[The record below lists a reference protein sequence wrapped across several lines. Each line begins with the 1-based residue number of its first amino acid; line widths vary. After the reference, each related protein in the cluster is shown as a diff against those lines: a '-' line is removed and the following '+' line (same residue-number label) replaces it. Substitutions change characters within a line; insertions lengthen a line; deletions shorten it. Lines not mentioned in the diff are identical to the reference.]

1 MANKLTQ
8 ASFKKRFV
16 ILSGERILGIKMPG
30 RIPKVVVIGGT
41 YVDMAIR
48 CGQIPAPGQT
58 VTGAALSYAPTGPGP
73 NQAAEAALCGC
84 DVYLVSKVGGDP
96 FAQMVKESLA
106 EFNVNT
112 QFVYAAEAKNTGI
125 VVTLVN
131 AEGENADCVYTGA
144 NSALRPQDIDTA
156 EQIISEA
163 DVCLIHGRLPQQAI
177 VAAIR
182 CAKVHGTKVILN
194 PARPIEQP
202 SRQDIALPIEYFS
215 ADSLIPN
222 LYEAADITEKSTAN
236 IRTAKLI
243 GSDLVARGAASAII
257 TMGKRGCMVVDRT
270 GADHIPAFEVELVDQ
285 TGRGNAFAGAFA
297 AYCAVKDDVREAA
310 KFASAAGALAC
321 TKFGSIEALPT
332 KAEIIELL
340 QKEDIG

>member
-1 MANKLTQ
+1 M
-8 ASFKKRFV
+8 S
-16 ILSGERILGIKMPG
+16 G
-30 RIPKVVVIGGT
+30 RIPKVVVVGSAYI
-41 YVDMAIR
+41 DMAIR
-48 CGQIPAPGQT
+48 CGQIPSAGQT
-58 VTGAALSYAPTGPGP
+58 VTGTGLSYAAIGPGP

-84 DVYLVSKVGGDP
+84 EVHLVSKVGGDP

-106 EFNVNT
+106 QFNVNT
-112 QFVYAAEAKNTGI
+112 EFVYFAEAKNTGV

-131 AEGENADCVYTGA
+131 AAGENADCIYTGA
-144 NSALRPQDIDTA
+144 NSALRSQDIDAA
-156 EQIISEA
+156 EQIISQA

-182 CAKVHGTKVILN
+182 YAKVHGTKVILN

-202 SRQDIALPIEYFS
+202 SSEESSLPIEYFS
-215 ADSLIPN
+215 ADILIPN
-222 LYEAADITEKSTAN
+222 LYEAADITDKSGAN

-243 GSDLVARGAASAII
+243 GSDLVARGVASAVI

-270 GADHIPAFEVELVDQ
+270 GADQIPAFEVELVDQ
-285 TGRGNAFAGAFA
+285 TGRGDAFAGALA
-297 AYCAVKDDVREAA
+297 AYCAVKDDIREAV

-321 TKFGSIEALPT
+321 TKFGSIEAMPS
-332 KAEIIELL
+332 KAEIIQLL